1 MLAVLLVEFVVVF
14 EAVGFGLCEGCDYG
28 CRGCVVFVF
37 CFCFCFFFVAVVLI
51 VFLALVVEVCGG
63 VGL

>member
-14 EAVGFGLCEGCDYG
+14 EAVGFGLFEGCAYG
-28 CRGCVVFVF
+28 CRGCVMFV
-37 CFCFCFFFVAVVLI
+37 CVCVCFFFVAVVLI

-63 VGL
+63 GGL